1 MKYLEVT
8 FTTHPCNET
17 VNDVVSALAGEIG
30 FESFVEC
37 RCEDGNSSFLTRTAL
52 QF

>member
-30 FESFVEC
+30 FESFVF
-37 RCEDGNSSFLTRTAL
+37 GFLYGVFYPGVR
-52 QF
+52 